1 MSAGSR
7 SKVAIGVIVIVL
19 IDVVVAYVGVVL
31 RFRYCSDGEHWHGTK
46 VKIIYTKAHLMHTH
60 GIILIY
66 E

>member
-7 SKVAIGVIVIVL
+7 SKVAVGVIVIVL

-46 VKIIYTKAHLMHTH
+46 SQK
-60 GIILIY
+60 
-66 E
+66 